1 MANTTGK
8 KWGGRSKGTPNKQ
21 TQEIREAYKQ
31 LIEMNLDNMSKW
43 ISTIAE
49 DSPEKAV
56 DLIVKLSDFVIP
68 KLNRTEIKDVTNI
81 QDLLQLTPQ
90 ERQARIIELKNNID
104 NG

>member
-8 KWGGRSKGTPNKQ
+8 KWGGRTKGTPNKQ

-49 DSPEKAV
+49 DNPEKAV
-56 DLIVKLSDFVIP
+56 DLIIKLSDFVIP

>member
-8 KWGGRSKGTPNKQ
+8 KWGGRTKGTPNRQ

-81 QDLLQLTPQ
+81 QDLHQLTPQ